1 MSLAEQRMKIIRFH
15 AKGAPEV
22 LQVEDHAIPVP
33 SAGNVLI
40 RVEAAGVNYGD
51 TLRRS
56 GRHYPIPT
64 PLPYALGTQV
74 IGTIEGLGEGV
85 DASLLGQ
92 RVFAAVPQGGYAE
105 YAEGPAATTYPC
117 PMALTAP
124 QAIAIMDQ
132 GATAALVLKLAGRI
146 QSGDTVLVPA
156 AAGGVGSLAV
166 QLARI
171 YGASQVIGLASTAEK
186 RRLVDSL
193 GADAAIDYTQDN
205 WSKAVLDANG
215 GKGVDLALEMSGGA
229 VFHETLKAVIPQFG
243 RVVIY
248 GNASDEAVDFN
259 PRLLVGRNMTITG
272 FMLPAA
278 RAFVPGILT
287 ELAGFVL
294 DGRLKPQIGG
304 IYPLAEAAT
313 AHRAMEARGST
324 GAQVLVP

>member
-1 MSLAEQRMKIIRFH
+1 VSPSEQRMKIIRFH

-22 LQVEDHAIPVP
+22 LAIEDHAIPVP
-33 SAGNVLI
+33 AAGNVLV

-64 PLPYALGTQV
+64 PLPYAPGTQV
-74 IGTIEGLGEGV
+74 IGTIERLGEGV
-85 DASLLGQ
+85 EATLLGQ

-105 YAEGPAATTYPC
+105 YAVGPAAMTYPC
-117 PMALTAP
+117 PAALSAP

-132 GATAALVLKLAGRI
+132 GATAALVLKLAGRV

-171 YGASQVIGLASTAEK
+171 YGASRVIGLASTAEK
-186 RRLVDSL
+186 RRLVVSL

-215 GKGVDLALEMSGGA
+215 GKGVDLALEMTGGA
-229 VFHETLKAVIPQFG
+229 IFYETLKAVVAQFG

-278 RAFVPGILT
+278 RALVPGILT

-294 DGRLKPQIGG
+294 DGRLKPEIGSV
-304 IYPLAEAAT
+304 YPLAEASA
-313 AHRAMEARGST
+313 AHRALETRSST